1 MAKKG
6 PKRIILVGNLNKSE
20 ARSLGVELLE
30 WLRDKTRVVAENIH
44 GEVDLKNPPAA
55 DFVIILGGD
64 GTILA
69 TVREMADNQF
79 PIIGVNIGKLGF
91 LAEFSIA
98 QLKQHFERI
107 ISDETMISSRIMLN
121 CRISGPQRKQDYI
134 TNAVNELAITAG
146 PPFRM
151 IEVSIAIGQ
160 EHLAVCAGDGL
171 VVSTPTGSTAYN
183 LSAGGPIL
191 HATLDAAVIT
201 PLAAHSLNFRPMVI
215 DLEKPIVLRCRDC
228 REESLTMKK
237 NPGDAALDGNGA
249 LRSLME
255 TWGPAVAAVDGQVN
269 VPLKSQDEVVI
280 TCAPERFLLVRSPV
294 QSQWRLLSTK
304 LHWGVLPSY
313 NRKESS

>member
-1 MAKKG
+1 MAKTNQ
-6 PKRIILVGNLNKSE
+6 KRIILVGNLDKPE

-30 WLRDKTRVVAENIH
+30 WIEGKTQVVAENIH
-44 GEVDLKNPPAA
+44 GEIELRNPPPA
-55 DFVIILGGD
+55 DFVITLGGD

-69 TVREMADNQF
+69 TVREMAQNQL

-91 LAEFSIA
+91 LAEFSID

-107 ISDETMISSRIMLN
+107 ISDETLISPRIILS
-121 CRISGPQRKQDYI
+121 CRISGPDREKDYI

-151 IEVSIAIGQ
+151 IEVSIDIGD

-191 HATLDAAVIT
+191 YATLDAAVIT

-215 DLEKPIVLRCRDC
+215 DLEKPIVLCCRDC
-228 REESLTMKK
+228 HQEHTTVAKK
-237 NPGDAALDGNGA
+237 YSDSGSVSYSDWSRLSDF
-249 LRSLME
+249 
-255 TWGPAVAAVDGQVN
+255 WGPAVAAVDGQIN
-269 VPLKSQDEVVI
+269 VPLKTNDEVVI
-280 TCAPERFLLVRSPV
+280 TCAPERFLLVHNPA
-294 QSQWRLLSTK
+294 QSQWRLLCTK

-313 NRKESS
+313 NRK

>member
-1 MAKKG
+1 MAKADQ
-6 PKRIILVGNLNKSE
+6 KRIILMGNLDKSE
-20 ARSLGVELLE
+20 ARSLGGELLG
-30 WLRDKTRVVAENIH
+30 WLQGKTQVVAENIQ
-44 GEVDLKNPPAA
+44 GEIDLRNPPPA
-55 DFVIILGGD
+55 DFVITLGGD

-69 TVREMADNQF
+69 TVREMAHNQL

-91 LAEFSIA
+91 LAEFSID

-107 ISDETMISSRIMLN
+107 MSDETMISPRIMLK
-121 CRISGPQRKQDYI
+121 CRISGPDREKEYV

-151 IEVSIAIGQ
+151 IEVSIAIGD

-228 REESLTMKK
+228 HEERLAMAK
-237 NPGDAALDGNGA
+237 NRGDSDKANDGD
-249 LRSLME
+249 LRSLIE
-255 TWGPAVAAVDGQVN
+255 YWGPAVAAVDGQIN

-280 TCAPERFLLVRSPV
+280 TCAPERFLLVRSPE

-313 NRKESS
+313 NRNETT